1 MVSRHISRLAMLC
14 ALCTLPPAA
23 FAQSNQE
30 PVDLGTLVLRGE
42 KIGRVAAD
50 ASPGT
55 TVIDGEEASSVQN
68 ADIDDI
74 IQGQSNVLA
83 NEGFR
88 LPSIRGI
95 DSNGGS
101 RPSISAGAQP
111 RIPVLVDDVPLP
123 SNEASNITQT
133 STFDLDTVEVARGP
147 QATSTGRNTIG
158 GAIRVYTNDPVFEE
172 EGAVRVF
179 VNDQSKAGLAFMLN
193 QPLSDQVAFRFVGE
207 YANGDSYINNTPS
220 PLPSGIDPNHE
231 ELTRLRAKLLIE
243 PEEIPGLSLLFS
255 AERSEIEG
263 PTEGFFDGNVDDLS
277 ITGGTFGSVSA
288 YEIVD
293 QTTLSARLSYD
304 ISDTTTLVARYSM
317 LDNDLLFADSGE
329 VLFGFFN
336 LGATGFDKELSEG
349 EVYLRFQDLGVIER
363 GVLGIIHT
371 KEEELGFN
379 NGTIAF
385 DVTGEIE
392 NTALY
397 GEFELSG
404 DRLAEGLTFVLG
416 GRYEEDKRFRQLVDV
431 TGTVSRGDFKESV
444 FLPKIGLRYTLNE
457 NTSFGYTYSEGFRGG
472 GLDVDAG
479 AGVFGGAVSAV
490 AFGPETLDQHE
501 IYAKTTTMKGAL
513 DLTATAFY
521 YQFNNAQIDGAAV
534 YPASGDPALGNV
546 PEATGKGLELGFE
559 YRTSNGFTFDGALG
573 ILDTEITRVGAGQA
587 GFLGLELPRAPN
599 RTASLGV
606 RYAPG
611 SGFFASAQARYVSS
625 HTSAIGQPEIESS
638 TIVDVGGGYEF
649 TLAGGQDVRIEAFVE
664 NLFDERHI
672 TFSELS
678 GIGTLQKVGRP
689 RTITIAATMRF

>member
-1 MVSRHISRLAMLC
+1 MVSRGISRLAMLC

-23 FAQSNQE
+23 FAQSNQQ
-30 PVDLGTLVLRGE
+30 PFDLGTLVLRGE

-50 ASPGT
+50 TSTGT
-55 TVIDGEEASSVQN
+55 TVIDGEEASSVQHQ
-68 ADIDDI
+68 DIDDI

-101 RPSISAGAQP
+101 RPSISAGTQP

-147 QATSTGRNTIG
+147 QATSTGRNTVG
-158 GAIRVYTNDPVFEE
+158 GAIRVYTNDPVFEH

-179 VNDQSKAGLAFMLN
+179 VNDQTNAGLAFMLN
-193 QPLSDQVAFRFVGE
+193 RPLGDQVALRFVGE
-207 YANGDSYINNTPS
+207 YANGDSYINNNPN
-220 PLPSGIDPNHE
+220 PLPSGINPNDE

-243 PEEIPGLSLLFS
+243 PADIPGLSLLFS
-255 AERSEIEG
+255 VEDSRIKG
-263 PTEGFFDGNVDDLS
+263 PTEGFFDGDFADLS
-277 ITGGTFGSVSA
+277 VTGGAFGAVSA

-293 QTTLSARLSYD
+293 QTTYSARLSYT
-304 ISDTTTLVARYSM
+304 ISASTTLIARYSR
-317 LDNDLLFADSGE
+317 LDNELVFADTGE

-336 LGATGFDKELSEG
+336 LGATGFDKELEEG
-349 EVYLRFQDLGVIER
+349 EVYLRFENIGILER
-363 GVLGIIHT
+363 GVLGVIHT
-371 KEEELGFN
+371 KEDEVGFN

-392 NTALY
+392 NTGLY
-397 GEFELSG
+397 GEFELSA
-404 DRLAEGLTFVLG
+404 DRIAEGLTFIVG
-416 GRYEEDKRFRQLVDV
+416 GRYEEDKRFRQLIDT
-431 TGTVSRGDFKESV
+431 TGTVSRGDFDESV
-444 FLPKIGLRYTLNE
+444 FLPKVGLRYELNE

-479 AGVFGGAVSAV
+479 AGVFGGAVSAI

-501 IYAKTTTMKGAL
+501 IYARTTMLNGAL
-513 DLTATAFY
+513 DLSATAFY
-521 YQFNNAQIDGAAV
+521 YQFNDAQVDGAAF

-546 PEATGKGLELGFE
+546 PEATGRGLELGFE
-559 YRTSNGFTFDGALG
+559 YRAANGLTFNGALG
-573 ILDTEITRVGAGQA
+573 LLDTEITEAGTGQA
-587 GFLGLELPRAPN
+587 AFLGLDLPRAPST
-599 RTASLGV
+599 TASIGV
-606 RYAPG
+606 RYAAQN
-611 SGFFASAQARYVSS
+611 GFFASAEARYVSS
-625 HTSAIGQPEIESS
+625 HTSAINQPEIESS
-638 TIVDVGGGYEF
+638 TIVDVGVGYDF
-649 TLAGGQDVRIEAFVE
+649 ALPSGQDMRIEAFVE